1 MLTSNV
7 AYAAGAYLP
16 TKTRSQASLQRAL
29 VSKSA
34 ATKVASIQSHPIK
47 QQKYRKYFF
56 HFTLYTIHY
65 TPENSVTGYGLPVTG
80 MISAA
85 KPPPGAMGMKRVS
98 VCVTAS
104 SSCTNA

>member
-34 ATKVASIQSHPIK
+34 ATIVASIQSHPIK
-47 QQKYRKYFF
+47 QQKYQKYFF
-56 HFTLYTIHY
+56 SLYTIHHTPY
-65 TPENSVTGYGLPVTG
+65 TIHQRCSYCAMGVRE
-80 MISAA
+80 AA
-85 KPPPGAMGMKRVS
+85 KPPAGAMGMRRVS
-98 VCVTAS
+98 EEVRSAWSIT
-104 SSCTNA
+104 